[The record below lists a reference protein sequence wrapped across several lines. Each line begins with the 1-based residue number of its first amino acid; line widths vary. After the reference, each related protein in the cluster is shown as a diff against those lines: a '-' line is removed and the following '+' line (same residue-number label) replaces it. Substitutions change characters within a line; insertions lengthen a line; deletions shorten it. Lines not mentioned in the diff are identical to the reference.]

1 MVRARCLPSGR
12 RVNTVMGTDPR
23 RLRVGIGE
31 FAVSDRPEDLII
43 TAALGSCV
51 AVCVWE
57 PVAGVAGMLHFL
69 LPDARSNP
77 VRARTEPAAFADSGI
92 PLLFHATYKLGAQKN
107 RCKVWLVG
115 GADVAGHESEGILN
129 IGRRNVLAARGV
141 LWQNG
146 VMIQGEAVGGTAPWT
161 VAVAVG
167 NGHITVKANGQV
179 VSELFEEDRCQRI
192 PATW

>member
-1 MVRARCLPSGR
+1 MVCAWRLSAGR
-12 RVNTVMGTDPR
+12 RMNKITGSEEKW
-23 RLRVGIGE
+23 LRVGIGE
-31 FAVSDRPEDLII
+31 FAVSDRPNDLII

-77 VRARTEPAAFADSGI
+77 QRAQAEPAAFADSGI

-107 RCKVWLVG
+107 RCKVWLIG
-115 GADVAGHESEGILN
+115 GADIAGHSSEGILSM
-129 IGRRNVLAARGV
+129 GRRNVLAARGV

-146 VMIQGEAVGGTAPWT
+146 MLIQGEAVGGNAPRT
-161 VAVAVG
+161 VTVSVAD
-167 NGHITVKANGQV
+167 GHITVKSNGEV
-179 VSELFEEDRCQRI
+179 VSQLFEEDS
-192 PATW
+192 

>member
-1 MVRARCLPSGR
+1 MSNAIPADVRWLK
-12 RVNTVMGTDPR
+12 
-23 RLRVGIGE
+23 VGIGE
-31 FAVSDRPEDLII
+31 YVVSDRPNDSII

-77 VRARTEPAAFADSGI
+77 ERAQAEPAAFADSGI

-107 RCKVWLVG
+107 RCKVWLIG
-115 GADVAGHESEGILN
+115 GADIAGHGSEGILSM
-129 IGRRNVLAARGV
+129 GRRNVLAARGV

-146 VMIQGEAVGGTAPWT
+146 MLIQGEAVGGNAPRT
-161 VAVAVG
+161 VTVSVAD
-167 NGHITVKANGQV
+167 GHITVKSNGEV
-179 VSELFEEDRCQRI
+179 VSQLFEEDSCHKI
-192 PATW
+192 PAGW

>member
-12 RVNTVMGTDPR
+12 VNKVMGTETR

-31 FAVSDRPEDLII
+31 FAVSDRPNDLII

-77 VRARTEPAAFADSGI
+77 ERAQAEPASFADSGI

-107 RCKVWLVG
+107 RCKVWLIG
-115 GADVAGHESEGILN
+115 GADIAGHGSEGILSM
-129 IGRRNVLAARGV
+129 GRRNVLAARGV

-146 VMIQGEAVGGTAPWT
+146 MMIEGEEVGGSAPRTVT
-161 VAVAVG
+161 VAVG
-167 NGHITVKANGQV
+167 DGHITVKA
-179 VSELFEEDRCQRI
+179 
-192 PATW
+192 